1 MENNLLVLE
10 QIAME
15 LVSNSNH
22 RFFER
27 GFYNF
32 SVKTEKENNPNNIT
46 IKFFGSKIA
55 NEYE

>member
-15 LVSNSNH
+15 LVSNINY

-46 IKFFGSKIA
+46 IKFFGSKFCWI
-55 NEYE
+55 